1 MSQETEERTR
11 VPGWMVLLVA
21 FAVVGL
27 VALVLLRSVR

>member
-1 MSQETEERTR
+1 MNQESEEHTR
-11 VPGWMVLLVA
+11 VPGWMVVLVA